1 MSRNFF
7 KELGKEDFDPS
18 KIQGTWF
25 EMFRDKM
32 TYWELTGKCNHLTA
46 KLSKSVTTTPIT
58 IQKVNIRDTQGLS
71 LANTSTTSDVKL
83 EKKIEPKEG
92 YV

>member
-25 EMFRDKM
+25 EIFRDKM
-32 TYWELTGKCNHLTA
+32 TYWEFTGKCNHTTA
-46 KLSKSVTTTPIT
+46 KLSKNESTTPIT
-58 IQKVNIRDTQGLS
+58 IQKVNRLDTQGLT
-71 LANTSTTSDVKL
+71 LTDA
-83 EKKIEPKEG
+83 
-92 YV
+92 

>member
-1 MSRNFF
+1 MRTSILASLIGASLCTDRIYRGQCVDMNRNFF

-32 TYWELTGKCNHLTA
+32 TYWELTGKCNYLTA
-46 KLSKSVTTTPIT
+46 KLSKSETTTPIT
-58 IQKVNIRDTQGLS
+58 IKKVNIKDT
-71 LANTSTTSDVKL
+71 
-83 EKKIEPKEG
+83 
-92 YV
+92 

>member
-46 KLSKSVTTTPIT
+46 KLSKSATTTPIT
-58 IQKVNIRDTQGLS
+58 IKKVNIRDT
-71 LANTSTTSDVKL
+71 
-83 EKKIEPKEG
+83 
-92 YV
+92 